1 MSNKQKNY
9 AKKSIDIHDIE
20 STLDLVMNDSKG
32 SPVAVVK
39 DGNPVFYCVPADT
52 YVAILE
58 AVEASEIRVL
68 NERVHQLG
76 LKLFS
81 DEDKWTSWM
90 KKPALALNG
99 QSPESVMVT
108 KEGMQRVSDLLGKI
122 VHGVIV

>member
-1 MSNKQKNY
+1 MSTKRKNY
-9 AKKSIDIHDIE
+9 AEKCIDIHDIE
-20 STLDLVMNDSKG
+20 SSLDLVMNDSKG
-32 SPVAVVK
+32 STVAEVK

-52 YVAILE
+52 DVAILE
-58 AVEASEIRVL
+58 AVEASELRVL

-76 LKLFS
+76 LKLFG
-81 DEDKWTSWM
+81 DEDSWTSWM

-99 QSPESVMVT
+99 QSPESVMGT

>member
-1 MSNKQKNY
+1 MSTKRKNY
-9 AKKSIDIHDIE
+9 AEKCIDIHDIE
-20 STLDLVMNDSKG
+20 SSLDLVMNDSKG
-32 SPVAVVK
+32 SPVAVMQ

-52 YVAILE
+52 YAAILE

-76 LKLFS
+76 LKLFG
-81 DEDKWTSWM
+81 DEDSWTSWM

-99 QSPESVMVT
+99 QSPESVMGT